1 MHKGTR
7 IQNKTELDRTGKA
20 VARNFKKK
28 KKKNKL
34 QTPPGVSLVA
44 Q

>member
-28 KKKNKL
+28 KKNKL